1 MKEYIRPI
9 KRLLVAN
16 RGEIA
21 IRIMRAAT
29 ELGITTVAVYTY
41 EDRYSLH
48 RYKADEAYQIGRDDE
63 PLKPYLNVEEIVLL
77 AKHKKVDAIHPGYGF
92 LSENVNLARRC
103 REEGII
109 FVGPSPEAME
119 ALGDKVRAKNL
130 ANSADVPMIPDSRV
144 DLSDY
149 SFAHAE
155 AVRIGFPVMIKAA
168 AGGGG
173 RGMRVVR
180 GEDEFERAYNEAR
193 NEARNA
199 FGDDTIVLEKFI
211 VDPKHIEVQLL
222 GDQHGNIV
230 HLYERDCSVQRRFQK
245 VVEVAPSF
253 GLRQETKN
261 KLYEYALKIGRQ
273 ANYSNAGTVEF
284 LVDKQENIYF
294 IEVNPRIQV
303 EHTIT
308 EEVTGIDLVRT
319 QILVAMGYKLSDNGI
334 YINHQDEIPL
344 NGYAIQCRITTEDTA
359 NGFKPDFGTIIAYRN
374 AAGFGIRL
382 DEGSSYPGVKISP
395 YFDSMIVKVSARGR
409 TLKGATQRLK
419 RALVEFRIRGV
430 KTNIPFLMNVID
442 HPIFQRG
449 DARVSF
455 IENHPELFNLRKP
468 KDRSTRALNYL
479 ADVIVNG
486 NPEVKVRHDRTFRTP
501 VVPDFDR
508 YAAYPYGNKDRL
520 RELGPEGFAAWVRDQ
535 PGILYTDTTFRDGH
549 QSLLA
554 TRVRTQDML
563 KVAEGFA
570 KAHPELFSMEVWAE
584 RPSTWPCASSTR
596 APGNGSKP
604 SARPCPTSC
613 CRCSSGART
622 PWATRPTPIT

>member
-1 MKEYIRPI
+1 
-9 KRLLVAN
+9 V
-16 RGEIA
+16 
-21 IRIMRAAT
+21 T
-29 ELGITTVAVYTY
+29 
-41 EDRYSLH
+41 
-48 RYKADEAYQIGRDDE
+48 
-63 PLKPYLNVEEIVLL
+63 
-77 AKHKKVDAIHPGYGF
+77 
-92 LSENVNLARRC
+92 LARRC
-103 REEGII
+103 RDEGII
-109 FVGPSPEAME
+109 FVGPTPEAMD

-130 ANSADVPMIPDSRV
+130 ATIAEVPMIPDSRI
-144 DLSDY
+144 DISDY
-149 SFAHAE
+149 AIAISE
-155 AVRIGFPVMIKAA
+155 AKRIGFPVMIKAV

-180 GEDEFERAYNEAR
+180 QEEDFEKSFNEAR

-199 FGDDTIVLEKFI
+199 FGDDTIFLEKFVI
-211 VDPKHIEVQLL
+211 DPKHIEVQLL
-222 GDQHGNIV
+222 GDTHGNIV

-253 GLRQETKN
+253 GLKQETKD
-261 KLYEYALKIGRQ
+261 KLYEYALKIGRH

-308 EEVTGIDLVRT
+308 EEVTGIDIVRT

-344 NGYAIQCRITTEDTA
+344 NGYAIQCRITTEDPA
-359 NGFKPDFGTIIAYRN
+359 NNFRPDFGTIIAYRN

-409 TLKGATQRLK
+409 TLRGAVQRLK

-430 KTNIPFLMNVID
+430 NTNIQFLLNVID
-442 HPIFQRG
+442 HPIFQQG
-449 DARVSF
+449 EARVSF

-486 NPEVKVRHDRTFRTP
+486 NPEVKVKPGSKGPAQKFRTP
-501 VVPDFDR
+501 VIPIFDP
-508 YAAYPYGNKDRL
+508 YGAYPKGNKDRL
-520 RELGPEGFAAWVRDQ
+520 TELGRDKFVEWIREQKPCFIHRYHFPRRPPIAA
-535 PGILYTDTTFRDGH
+535 
-549 QSLLA
+549 
-554 TRVRTQDML
+554 
-563 KVAEGFA
+563 
-570 KAHPELFSMEVWAE
+570 
-584 RPSTWPCASSTR
+584 
-596 APGNGSKP
+596 GNPRSEQKI
-604 SARPCPTSC
+604 C
-613 CRCSSGART
+613 
-622 PWATRPTPIT
+622 